1 MAETDIW
8 KEYSET
14 HQIASYETGE
24 QTTLKLSSFLR
35 ICQDV
40 SERHL
45 ALWGLPYEKMKEDGL
60 VFLFARN
67 CITVH
72 RMPFHRE
79 QVLFSTSP
87 HGSLGAQFYRSYTM
101 TDART
106 GEILAELNQASVIV
120 DAATH
125 KILRPRIFSQ
135 YGVDIGQTDGRFLD
149 KITAP
154 EEMPLVGE
162 RPVYYSDLDY
172 NGHLNNAIYAD
183 ILCDFFPGGMM
194 GKSLSEVQINYISEC
209 RFGDKLK
216 LYAQEQDGI
225 VYFCGKHERGVSFV
239 CRAVPKNPD

>member
-8 KEYSET
+8 KEYAET
-14 HQIASYETGE
+14 RQIASYETGE
-24 QTTLKLSSFLR
+24 QSTLKLSSFLR

-45 ALWGLPYEKMKEDGL
+45 ALWGLPYEKLKEDGL

-67 CITVH
+67 GVSVS

-79 QVLFSTSP
+79 KVRVSTSP

-101 TDART
+101 TNAET
-106 GEILAELNQASVIV
+106 GEVLAELNQASVIV
-120 DAATH
+120 DASTH

-135 YGVDIGQTDGRFLD
+135 YGVQIGETDGRFLE
-149 KITAP
+149 KIEVP
-154 EEMPLVGE
+154 EGMPLVGE

-183 ILCDFFPGGMM
+183 ILCDFIPGGMM
-194 GKSLSEVQINYISEC
+194 GQSLKEVQINYSSEC
-209 RFGDKLK
+209 RFGDVLK
-216 LYAQEQDGI
+216 LYAKEQDGA
-225 VYFCGKHERGVSFV
+225 VYLCGEHERGGSFV
-239 CRAVPKNPD
+239 CRAVKKGK